1 MNRDEIISVMVKSRE
16 SCRQIVRLYESARE
30 NEDIAGGTP
39 MARRNSLT
47 RANSIL
53 SQMLLQMKRL
63 PAKPADSV
71 SIEEDRQYIQ
81 SLFSEISELIEKA
94 MILER
99 EVRCCVPP
107 PEPEPERQP
116 GVRCMK
122 AYYNL
127 G

>member
-1 MNRDEIISVMVKSRE
+1 MNRDEIISIMVKSRE
-16 SCRQIVRLYESARE
+16 SCRQIVQLYEAARE
-30 NEDIAGGTP
+30 HDDAAGGAE
-39 MARRNSLT
+39 MARQHSLT

-71 SIEEDRQYIQ
+71 GREEDRQYII
-81 SLFSEISELIEKA
+81 SLFAEISELIEKA

-99 EVRCCVPP
+99 EVRYDVPAP
-107 PEPEPERQP
+107 GAEPDYQP
-116 GVRCMK
+116 GARCMK

>member
-16 SCRQIVRLYESARE
+16 SCRQIVQLYESARE
-30 NEDIAGGTP
+30 NENVVVGTT
-39 MARRNSLT
+39 MIKQNSLN
-47 RANSIL
+47 RANNIL
-53 SQMLLQMKRL
+53 SQMLLQMKHL
-63 PAKPADSV
+63 PSKPADCV
-71 SIEEDRQYIQ
+71 GREEDRQYIL

-99 EVRCCVPP
+99 EVRCSVPP
-107 PEPEPERQP
+107 PDPEPERQP
-116 GVRCMK
+116 GARCMN